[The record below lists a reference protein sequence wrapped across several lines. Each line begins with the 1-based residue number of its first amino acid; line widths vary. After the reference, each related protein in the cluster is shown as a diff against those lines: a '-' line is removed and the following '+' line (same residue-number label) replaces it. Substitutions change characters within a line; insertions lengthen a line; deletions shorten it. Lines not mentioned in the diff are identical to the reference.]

1 MFLPPGRYYVSVDS
15 GRDLFNGRSLAGPY
29 TLRSWV
35 NDVKPPTVRVIT
47 KTLSSGRPTIVAK
60 ITDAKSG
67 VDPLS
72 LQLFFGPS
80 KRQSTVGATL
90 FDPVT
95 GIAAFSVPRESLPL
109 EAGTQFMQVVA
120 SDFQESKNI
129 NTDSDSPLPN
139 TRFQGI
145 RAEAV
150 NRPTVTWVTPE
161 KAKCLATRQKLL
173 VVANDN
179 VQISSVGFFDGNRE
193 IGRVRKNV
201 AGLYEMTWRTSGK
214 RKGAHTLTAVASDV
228 RGREAEAAQT
238 VRICK

>member
-1 MFLPPGRYYVSVDS
+1 VDS
-15 GRDLFNGRSLAGPY
+15 GRDLFTGQSLAGPY

-35 NDVKPPTVRVIT
+35 NDVRPPTVRFIT
-47 KTLSSGRPTIVAK
+47 RTLSSGRPTVVAK
-60 ITDAKSG
+60 VTDAKSG
-67 VDPLS
+67 VDPMA

-80 KRQSTVGATL
+80 SRRTSIGATL

-95 GIAAFSVPRESLPL
+95 GIAVFSIPREANRL
-109 EAGTQFMQVVA
+109 EPGTEFMQVVA

-139 TRFQGI
+139 TRFQGL

-150 NRPTVTWVTPE
+150 NRPTITWITPE
-161 KAKCLATRQKLL
+161 KGKCLAARQKLL

-179 VQISSVGFFDGNRE
+179 VQISSVGFFDGNRQ

-201 AGLYEMTWRTSGK
+201 AGLYETTWRTGGK
-214 RKGAHTLTAVASDV
+214 RKGAHMLTAVASDV
-228 RGREAEAAQT
+228 RGREAEASQT